1 MKGARRYL
9 GLPVLVALLALAG
22 CSTSVERTVYDTLV
36 NLQQQ
41 RRPCVAP
48 VPADCPKSPSYDQY
62 RRERDT
68 TRTGGSRA
76 SPPARLP
83 TLPR

>member
-1 MKGARRYL
+1 MKGAWRYL
-9 GLPVLVALLALAG
+9 GLPVLAALLVAG
-22 CSTSVERTVYDTLV
+22 CSTTVERTVYDTLV

-48 VPADCPKSPSYDQY
+48 VPTDCPKSPSYDQY

-68 TRTGGSRA
+68 TRTGGSRVP
-76 SPPARLP
+76 PPAP
-83 TLPR
+83 IPR

>member
-1 MKGARRYL
+1 MKGAWRYL
-9 GLPVLVALLALAG
+9 GLPVFALLVLSG
-22 CSTSVERTVYDTLV
+22 CGTSVERTVYDTLV

-48 VPADCPKSPSYDQY
+48 VPTDCPKSPSYDQY

-68 TRTGGSRA
+68 TRTDGSRA
-76 SPPARLP
+76 PRVSPPSP
-83 TLPR
+83 IPR